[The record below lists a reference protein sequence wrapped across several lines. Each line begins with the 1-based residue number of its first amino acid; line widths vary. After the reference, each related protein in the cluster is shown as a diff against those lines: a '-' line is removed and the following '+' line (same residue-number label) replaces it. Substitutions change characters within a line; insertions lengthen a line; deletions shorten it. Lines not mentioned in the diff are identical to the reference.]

1 MNTEERL
8 RRISSDMKRLLNN
21 DDDIYPFDLNP
32 TKLCW
37 IIDMIIITC
46 ECAARKGKT
55 GISGFLT
62 FGSDPEGGEN
72 YFFDQN
78 KNEDNILAVD
88 VGSIYDVSEI
98 ESILNSNTKEK
109 SIFWENINGREMIMD
124 DRETLEKFGNKLKI
138 LLNVNGLSKADIET
152 VPVKVVLQWRE
163 KKDTKQKTKQE
174 KIKQEKIKQRVD
186 KLAFFVKNI
195 IESDEK
201 KASNKNENKADVYTE
216 IKEQIVYSSF
226 RLYINIS
233 WKKMMYF
240 HA

>member
-1 MNTEERL
+1 
-8 RRISSDMKRLLNN
+8 
-21 DDDIYPFDLNP
+21 
-32 TKLCW
+32 
-37 IIDMIIITC
+37 MIIITC

-109 SIFWENINGREMIMD
+109 SIFWENINDREMIMD

-233 WKKMMYF
+233 WK
-240 HA
+240 

>member
-78 KNEDNILAVD
+78 KNEGNILAVD
-88 VGSIYDVSEI
+88 VGPIDDLSEI
-98 ESILNSNTKEK
+98 ESILNSNTKGK
-109 SIFWENINGREMIMD
+109 SIFWENINNREMIMD

-233 WKKMMYF
+233 WK
-240 HA
+240 

>member
-8 RRISSDMKRLLNN
+8 RRISSDMRRLLNN

-55 GISGFLT
+55 GISGFIT

-72 YFFDQN
+72 YFFDRN

-88 VGSIYDVSEI
+88 VGPVDDVSEI

-109 SIFWENINGREMIMD
+109 SIFWENINNREMIMD
-124 DRETLEKFGNKLKI
+124 DRETLEKFGNKLKK
-138 LLNVNGLSKADIET
+138 LLNGNGLSKTDIET

-186 KLAFFVKNI
+186 KLAVFVKNI
-195 IESDEK
+195 IKSDEK
-201 KASNKNENKADVYTE
+201 KAGNKNDNKADVYTE
-216 IKEQIVYSSF
+216 MKEQIVYSSF

-233 WKKMMYF
+233 WK
-240 HA
+240 

>member
-174 KIKQEKIKQRVD
+174 KIKQEKIKQRVH
-186 KLAFFVKNI
+186 I
-195 IESDEK
+195 INWRFS
-201 KASNKNENKADVYTE
+201 
-216 IKEQIVYSSF
+216 
-226 RLYINIS
+226 
-233 WKKMMYF
+233 
-240 HA
+240 

>member
-109 SIFWENINGREMIMD
+109 SIFWENINDREMIMD

-216 IKEQIVYSSF
+216 IKEQIVHSSF

-233 WKKMMYF
+233 WK
-240 HA
+240 

>member
-88 VGSIYDVSEI
+88 VGSIDDISEI

-109 SIFWENINGREMIMD
+109 SIFWENINNREMIMD
-124 DRETLEKFGNKLKI
+124 DRETLEKFGNKLKK
-138 LLNVNGLSKADIET
+138 LLNGNGLSKADIES

-163 KKDTKQKTKQE
+163 KIDTKQKTKQE

-195 IESDEK
+195 IKSDEK
-201 KASNKNENKADVYTE
+201 KDSNKNENKADVYTE
-216 IKEQIVYSSF
+216 MKEQIVYSSF

-233 WKKMMYF
+233 WK
-240 HA
+240 

>member
-78 KNEDNILAVD
+78 KNEGNILAVD
-88 VGSIYDVSEI
+88 VGPIDDLSEI
-98 ESILNSNTKEK
+98 ESILNSNTKGK
-109 SIFWENINGREMIMD
+109 SIFWENINNREMIMD

-216 IKEQIVYSSF
+216 IKEQRVYSSF

-233 WKKMMYF
+233 WK
-240 HA
+240 

>member
-8 RRISSDMKRLLNN
+8 RRISSDMRRLLNN

-55 GISGFLT
+55 GISGFIT

-88 VGSIYDVSEI
+88 VGPVDDVSEI
-98 ESILNSNTKEK
+98 ESILNSNTKDK
-109 SIFWENINGREMIMD
+109 SIFWENINNREMIMD
-124 DRETLEKFGNKLKI
+124 DRETLEKFGNKLKK
-138 LLNVNGLSKADIET
+138 LLNGNGLSKTDIET

-186 KLAFFVKNI
+186 KLAVFVKNI
-195 IESDEK
+195 IKSDEK
-201 KASNKNENKADVYTE
+201 KAGNKNDNKSDVYTE
-216 IKEQIVYSSF
+216 MKEQIVYSSF

-233 WKKMMYF
+233 WK
-240 HA
+240 

>member
-78 KNEDNILAVD
+78 KNEGNILAVD
-88 VGSIYDVSEI
+88 VGPIDDLSEI
-98 ESILNSNTKEK
+98 ESILNSNTKGK
-109 SIFWENINGREMIMD
+109 SIFWENINNREMIMD

-226 RLYINIS
+226 RLYTNIS
-233 WKKMMYF
+233 WK
-240 HA
+240 

>member
-109 SIFWENINGREMIMD
+109 SIFWENINDREMIMD

-174 KIKQEKIKQRVD
+174 KIKQEKIKQRV
-186 KLAFFVKNI
+186 
-195 IESDEK
+195 
-201 KASNKNENKADVYTE
+201 
-216 IKEQIVYSSF
+216 
-226 RLYINIS
+226 
-233 WKKMMYF
+233 
-240 HA
+240 

>member
-233 WKKMMYF
+233 WK
-240 HA
+240 

>member
-8 RRISSDMKRLLNN
+8 RRISSDMRRLLNN

-55 GISGFLT
+55 GISGFIT

-88 VGSIYDVSEI
+88 VDPVDDVSEI
-98 ESILNSNTKEK
+98 ESILNSNTKDK
-109 SIFWENINGREMIMD
+109 SIFWENINNREMIMD
-124 DRETLEKFGNKLKI
+124 DRETLEKFGNKLKK
-138 LLNVNGLSKADIET
+138 LLNGNGLSKTDIET

-186 KLAFFVKNI
+186 KLAVFVKNI
-195 IESDEK
+195 IKSDEK
-201 KASNKNENKADVYTE
+201 KAGNKNDNKADVYTE
-216 IKEQIVYSSF
+216 MKEQIVYSSF

-233 WKKMMYF
+233 WK
-240 HA
+240 

>member
-8 RRISSDMKRLLNN
+8 RRISSDMRRLLNN
-21 DDDIYPFDLNP
+21 DDGIYPFDLNP

-78 KNEDNILAVD
+78 KNEGNILAVD
-88 VGSIYDVSEI
+88 VGPIDDLSEI
-98 ESILNSNTKEK
+98 ESILNSNTKGK
-109 SIFWENINGREMIMD
+109 SIFWENINNREMIMD

-233 WKKMMYF
+233 WK
-240 HA
+240 

>member
-8 RRISSDMKRLLNN
+8 RRISSDMRRLLNN
-21 DDDIYPFDLNP
+21 DDGIYPFDLNP

-37 IIDMIIITC
+37 MIDMIIITC

-88 VGSIYDVSEI
+88 VGTIDDLSEI
-98 ESILNSNTKEK
+98 ESILNSNTKGK
-109 SIFWENINGREMIMD
+109 SIFWENINNREMVMD
-124 DRETLEKFGNKLKI
+124 DRETLEKFGNKLKKM
-138 LLNVNGLSKADIET
+138 LNDNGLSKADIET

-163 KKDTKQKTKQE
+163 KKDTKQKTKRE
-174 KIKQEKIKQRVD
+174 NIKQENIKQRVD

-195 IESDEK
+195 IKSDEK
-201 KASNKNENKADVYTE
+201 KACNKNENKADVYTE
-216 IKEQIVYSSF
+216 MKEQIVYSSF
-226 RLYINIS
+226 RLYISIS
-233 WKKMMYF
+233 WK
-240 HA
+240 

>member
-1 MNTEERL
+1 
-8 RRISSDMKRLLNN
+8 
-21 DDDIYPFDLNP
+21 
-32 TKLCW
+32 
-37 IIDMIIITC
+37 MIIITC

-55 GISGFLT
+55 GISGFIT

-88 VGSIYDVSEI
+88 VGPVDDVSEI
-98 ESILNSNTKEK
+98 ESILNSNTKDK
-109 SIFWENINGREMIMD
+109 SIFWENINNREMIMD
-124 DRETLEKFGNKLKI
+124 DRETLEKFGNKLKK
-138 LLNVNGLSKADIET
+138 LLTGNGLSKTDIET

-186 KLAFFVKNI
+186 KLAVFVKNI
-195 IESDEK
+195 IKSDEK
-201 KASNKNENKADVYTE
+201 KAGNKNDNKADVYTE
-216 IKEQIVYSSF
+216 MKEQIVYSSF

-233 WKKMMYF
+233 WK
-240 HA
+240 

>member
-21 DDDIYPFDLNP
+21 DDDIYPFDLNH

-233 WKKMMYF
+233 WK
-240 HA
+240 

>member
-8 RRISSDMKRLLNN
+8 RRISSDMRRLLNN

-78 KNEDNILAVD
+78 KKEDNILAVD
-88 VGSIYDVSEI
+88 VGSIDDISEI

-109 SIFWENINGREMIMD
+109 SIFWENINNREMIMD
-124 DRETLEKFGNKLKI
+124 DRETLEKFGNKLKK
-138 LLNVNGLSKADIET
+138 LLNGNGLSKADIES

-163 KKDTKQKTKQE
+163 KIDTKQKTKQE

-195 IESDEK
+195 IKSDEK
-201 KASNKNENKADVYTE
+201 KDSNKNENKADVYTE
-216 IKEQIVYSSF
+216 MKEQIVYSSF

-233 WKKMMYF
+233 WK
-240 HA
+240 

>member
-8 RRISSDMKRLLNN
+8 RRISSDMRRLLNN

-55 GISGFLT
+55 GISGFIT

-88 VGSIYDVSEI
+88 VGPVDDVSEI
-98 ESILNSNTKEK
+98 ESILNSNTKDK
-109 SIFWENINGREMIMD
+109 SIFWENINNREMIMD
-124 DRETLEKFGNKLKI
+124 DRETLEKFGNKLKK
-138 LLNVNGLSKADIET
+138 LLNDNGLSKTDIET

-186 KLAFFVKNI
+186 KLAVFVKNI
-195 IESDEK
+195 IKSDEK
-201 KASNKNENKADVYTE
+201 KAGNKNDNKADVYTE
-216 IKEQIVYSSF
+216 MKEQIVYSSF

-233 WKKMMYF
+233 WK
-240 HA
+240 

>member
-8 RRISSDMKRLLNN
+8 RRISSDMRRLLNN

-55 GISGFLT
+55 GISGFIT

-88 VGSIYDVSEI
+88 VGPVDDVSEI
-98 ESILNSNTKEK
+98 ESILNSNTKDK
-109 SIFWENINGREMIMD
+109 SIFWENINNREMIMD
-124 DRETLEKFGNKLKI
+124 DRETLEKFGNKLKK
-138 LLNVNGLSKADIET
+138 LLNGNGLSKTDIET

-174 KIKQEKIKQRVD
+174 KTKQEKIKQRVD
-186 KLAFFVKNI
+186 KLAVFVKNI
-195 IESDEK
+195 IKSDEK
-201 KASNKNENKADVYTE
+201 KAGNKNDNKADVYTE
-216 IKEQIVYSSF
+216 MKEQIVYSSF

-233 WKKMMYF
+233 WK
-240 HA
+240 

>member
-8 RRISSDMKRLLNN
+8 RRISSDMRRLLNN

-55 GISGFLT
+55 GISGFIT

-88 VGSIYDVSEI
+88 VGPVDDVSEI
-98 ESILNSNTKEK
+98 ESILNSNTKDK
-109 SIFWENINGREMIMD
+109 SIFWENINNREMIMD
-124 DRETLEKFGNKLKI
+124 DRETLEKFGNKLKK
-138 LLNVNGLSKADIET
+138 LLNGNGLSKTDIET

-186 KLAFFVKNI
+186 KLAVFVKNI
-195 IESDEK
+195 IKSDEK
-201 KASNKNENKADVYTE
+201 KAGNKNDNKADVYTE
-216 IKEQIVYSSF
+216 MKEQIVYSSF

-233 WKKMMYF
+233 WK
-240 HA
+240 

>member
-55 GISGFLT
+55 GISGFIT

-88 VGSIYDVSEI
+88 VGPVDDVSEI
-98 ESILNSNTKEK
+98 ESILNSNTKDK
-109 SIFWENINGREMIMD
+109 SIFWENINNREMIMD
-124 DRETLEKFGNKLKI
+124 DRETLEKFGNKLKK
-138 LLNVNGLSKADIET
+138 LLNGNGLSKTDIET

-186 KLAFFVKNI
+186 KLAVFVKNI
-195 IESDEK
+195 IKSDEK
-201 KASNKNENKADVYTE
+201 KAGNKNDNKADVYTE
-216 IKEQIVYSSF
+216 MKEQIVYSSF

-233 WKKMMYF
+233 WK
-240 HA
+240 

>member
-88 VGSIYDVSEI
+88 VGSIDDIFEI

-109 SIFWENINGREMIMD
+109 SIFWENINNREMIMD
-124 DRETLEKFGNKLKI
+124 DRETLEKFGNKLKK
-138 LLNVNGLSKADIET
+138 LLNGNGLSKADIES

-163 KKDTKQKTKQE
+163 KIDTKQKTKQE

-195 IESDEK
+195 IKSDEK
-201 KASNKNENKADVYTE
+201 KDSNKNENKADVYTE
-216 IKEQIVYSSF
+216 MKEQIVYSSF

-233 WKKMMYF
+233 WK
-240 HA
+240 

>member
-46 ECAARKGKT
+46 EYAARKGKT

-233 WKKMMYF
+233 WK
-240 HA
+240 

>member
-8 RRISSDMKRLLNN
+8 RRISSDMRRLLNN
-21 DDDIYPFDLNP
+21 DDGIYPFDLNP

-78 KNEDNILAVD
+78 KNEGNILAVD
-88 VGSIYDVSEI
+88 VGPIDDLSEI
-98 ESILNSNTKEK
+98 ESILNSNTKGK
-109 SIFWENINGREMIMD
+109 SIFWENINNREMIMD

-152 VPVKVVLQWRE
+152 VPVKVVLQWR
-163 KKDTKQKTKQE
+163 DTKQKTKQE

-233 WKKMMYF
+233 WK
-240 HA
+240 

>member
-78 KNEDNILAVD
+78 KNEDNIIAVD

-233 WKKMMYF
+233 WK
-240 HA
+240 

>member
-1 MNTEERL
+1 
-8 RRISSDMKRLLNN
+8 
-21 DDDIYPFDLNP
+21 
-32 TKLCW
+32 
-37 IIDMIIITC
+37 MIIITC

-78 KNEDNILAVD
+78 KKEDNILAVD
-88 VGSIYDVSEI
+88 VGSIDDISEI

-109 SIFWENINGREMIMD
+109 SIFWENINNREMIMD
-124 DRETLEKFGNKLKI
+124 DRETLEKFGNKLKK
-138 LLNVNGLSKADIET
+138 LLNGNGLSKADIES

-163 KKDTKQKTKQE
+163 KIDTKQKTKQE

-195 IESDEK
+195 IKSDEK
-201 KASNKNENKADVYTE
+201 KDSNKNENKADVYTE
-216 IKEQIVYSSF
+216 MKEQIVYSSF

-233 WKKMMYF
+233 WK
-240 HA
+240 

>member
-62 FGSDPEGGEN
+62 FGSNPEGGEN

-233 WKKMMYF
+233 WK
-240 HA
+240 

>member
-1 MNTEERL
+1 M
-8 RRISSDMKRLLNN
+8 
-21 DDDIYPFDLNP
+21 
-32 TKLCW
+32 
-37 IIDMIIITC
+37 
-46 ECAARKGKT
+46 
-55 GISGFLT
+55 
-62 FGSDPEGGEN
+62 
-72 YFFDQN
+72 
-78 KNEDNILAVD
+78 D

-233 WKKMMYF
+233 WK
-240 HA
+240 

>member
-1 MNTEERL
+1 
-8 RRISSDMKRLLNN
+8 
-21 DDDIYPFDLNP
+21 
-32 TKLCW
+32 
-37 IIDMIIITC
+37 MIIITC

-78 KNEDNILAVD
+78 KKEDNILAVD
-88 VGSIYDVSEI
+88 VGSIDDISEI

-109 SIFWENINGREMIMD
+109 SIFWENINNREMIMD
-124 DRETLEKFGNKLKI
+124 DRETLEKFGNKLKK
-138 LLNVNGLSKADIET
+138 LLNGNGLSKADIES

-163 KKDTKQKTKQE
+163 KIDTKQKTKQE

-195 IESDEK
+195 IKSDENK
-201 KASNKNENKADVYTE
+201 DSNKNENKADVYTE
-216 IKEQIVYSSF
+216 MKEQIVYSSF

-233 WKKMMYF
+233 WK
-240 HA
+240 

>member
-109 SIFWENINGREMIMD
+109 SIFWENINDREMIMD

-233 WKKMMYF
+233 WK
-240 HA
+240 

>member
-8 RRISSDMKRLLNN
+8 RRISSDMRRLLNN

-55 GISGFLT
+55 GISGFIT

-88 VGSIYDVSEI
+88 VGPVDDVSEI
-98 ESILNSNTKEK
+98 ESILNSNTKDK
-109 SIFWENINGREMIMD
+109 SIFWENINNREMIMD
-124 DRETLEKFGNKLKI
+124 DRETLEKFGNKLKK
-138 LLNVNGLSKADIET
+138 LLNGKGLSKTDIET

-186 KLAFFVKNI
+186 KLAVFVKNI
-195 IESDEK
+195 IKSDEK
-201 KASNKNENKADVYTE
+201 KAGNKNDNKADVYTE
-216 IKEQIVYSSF
+216 MKEQIVYSSF

-233 WKKMMYF
+233 WK
-240 HA
+240 